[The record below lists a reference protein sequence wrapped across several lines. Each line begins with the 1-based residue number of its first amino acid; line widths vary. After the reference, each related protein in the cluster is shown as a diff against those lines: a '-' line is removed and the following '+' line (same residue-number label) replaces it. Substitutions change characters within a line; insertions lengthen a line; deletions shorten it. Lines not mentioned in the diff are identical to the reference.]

1 MKPTKAQLVDY
12 LYNNFELNGNKLTK
26 ARLNNTP
33 YESLMKIITNNN
45 CEKEFEEW
53 INKPKMEKFMVD
65 GILDG
70 KECSWD
76 TEAENEEECRK
87 AFESEV
93 IVVHRIVSKKTHH
106 RCKYCNGIAKG
117 KQSDLLCDKC
127 REIFGHTMFSEL

>member
-12 LYNNFELNGNKLTK
+12 LYNNFELNGSKLTK

-45 CEKEFEEW
+45 CEEELEEW

-65 GILDG
+65 GISNG
-70 KECSWD
+70 KEYSWD

-87 AFESEV
+87 AFESEGI
-93 IVVHRIVSKKTHH
+93 IVKRIANKQNYH
-106 RCKYCNGIAKG
+106 RCKYCNGIAEG

-127 REIFGHTMFSEL
+127 RETFGHTLFSEL